1 MAAEFEKTLNIG
13 HRGAAALA
21 PENTLLSF
29 SLALELGA
37 DGVEL
42 DVHETADGRFAVH
55 HDPQISGLP
64 ICSAAFAELKLR
76 FPQNGE
82 RGLVRLEDVLGLLSG
97 GDRPVAF
104 IEVKGLRSAPGLIR
118 LLDPWRERLRINIQS
133 FDRRILTELD
143 TDRRDLPADRRPALG
158 LIANDPGADPAADLA
173 SLGAEVLSLRRSALS
188 RSLIDDLH
196 SAGVLVT
203 TWTVN
208 DKAGIRDVLEM
219 GIDGVI
225 SDRPDRVRKVME
237 RA

>member
-1 MAAEFEKTLNIG
+1 MTSEFEKALNIG
-13 HRGAAALA
+13 HRGAAGLA

-55 HDPQISGLP
+55 HDPEISGLP
-64 ICSAAFAELKLR
+64 IRSAAFAELKLR
-76 FPQNGE
+76 FPRNGE

-97 GDRPVAF
+97 ADRPVAF
-104 IEVKGLRSAPGLIR
+104 IEVKGLRSAPELIR
-118 LLDPWRERLRINIQS
+118 LLDPWRERLRINVQS
-133 FDRRILTELD
+133 FDRRILAELD
-143 TDRRDLPADRRPALG
+143 ASSRNLPIDRRPALG
-158 LIANDPGADPAADLA
+158 LIADETGADPVADLA
-173 SLGAEVLSLRRSALS
+173 SLGAEVLSLRRCALS

-196 SAGVLVT
+196 SAGVVVT

-208 DKAGIRDVLEM
+208 DEAGIRDVLEM

-225 SDRPDRVRKVME
+225 SDRPDRVRKILEM
-237 RA
+237 A